1 MIDQGG
7 EQLGSAARS
16 LLDAAREGLG
26 PDAAAVGRVRAKVA
40 ASAGAGAAI
49 AIKVGLVGVVV
60 ALAIGAGLYSSR
72 DHAAQTPAI
81 DLPNTRNETSPPVVR
96 PSAAIDTPQ
105 RAALLRSPAR
115 PGFAIDTPQRA
126 ALLRSPA
133 RPGFAIAEPT
143 PIEMAPQSAQRTRP
157 AVHAEGVDL
166 AREVELIDLAMA
178 AMNSGDAAGA
188 LATVHTHA
196 RETRGAGQLAEDAAA
211 IEVEALCRLHDPSFA
226 AKLDGFDANFPR
238 SAQRS
243 RLTTVC
249 R

>member
-49 AIKVGLVGVVV
+49 AIKLGLVGVVV
-60 ALAIGAGLYSSR
+60 ALAIGAGLYSSG
-72 DHAAQTPAI
+72 DHVAQTPAI

-115 PGFAIDTPQRA
+115 PGFAI
-126 ALLRSPA
+126 
-133 RPGFAIAEPT
+133 AEPT
-143 PIEMAPQSAQRTRP
+143 PIEMAPQSAQRARP
-157 AVHAEGVDL
+157 VVHAEGVDL

-178 AMNSGDAAGA
+178 ALKSGDAAGA

>member
-26 PDAAAVGRVRAKVA
+26 PDAAAVSRVRAKVG
-40 ASAGAGAAI
+40 ASVGAGAATAL
-49 AIKVGLVGVVV
+49 AIKLGLVGVVV
-60 ALAIGAGLYSSR
+60 ALAVGAGLYSSR
-72 DHAAQTPAI
+72 DHAAETPAI
-81 DLPNTRNETSPPVVR
+81 DLPSARSEASPPVVR
-96 PSAAIDTPQ
+96 PSAVV
-105 RAALLRSPAR
+105 
-115 PGFAIDTPQRA
+115 
-126 ALLRSPA
+126 
-133 RPGFAIAEPT
+133 AEPT
-143 PIEMAPQSAQRTRP
+143 PIEMAPQSAQRARP
-157 AVHAEGVDL
+157 VLHAEGIDL

-178 AMNSGDAAGA
+178 ALKSGDAAGA
-188 LATVHTHA
+188 LVSIHIHA

-211 IEVEALCRLHDPSFA
+211 IEIEALCRLHDPSVT
-226 AKLDGFDANFPR
+226 AKLDGFDVNFPR